1 MQGTSDGSTADDG
14 TGRGASGSP
23 GSPGAPATPDS
34 PGTPASPASPVPPA
48 APGSPDGPGGASGQG
63 RRFRLRGPRTPEGG
77 RRMAAVAWVCAVA
90 AAFLLGAWS
99 FAQVDQGDRYQRLDP
114 LDEASVHHE
123 LAQSRK
129 RTGAGPD
136 ASLPPG
142 STDPSGGSHSTAT
155 APSDDDHDD
164 HDGDDDDDDDDDEH
178 DDHDEHGD
186 HDEDDEDGGGAGSG
200 DASAGGPAH
209 VSTVRF
215 PEGLGTAV
223 AECRSGTRTVT
234 LLSWSPA
241 QGYSA
246 DDVEPG
252 PTRTATVEL
261 ERASDDSDDG
271 DDRTVAVECVHG
283 KPHTSLHKDSDDD
296 GDDEDD

>member
-14 TGRGASGSP
+14 TGRGASGFP
-23 GSPGAPATPDS
+23 GSPGAPAGPDS
-34 PGTPASPASPVPPA
+34 PGTPASPA
-48 APGSPDGPGGASGQG
+48 APGSPDAPGGASGQG

-164 HDGDDDDDDDDDEH
+164 HDGDDDDDDEH

>member
-34 PGTPASPASPVPPA
+34 PGTPASPAA
-48 APGSPDGPGGASGQG
+48 HGSPDGPGGASGQG

>member
-14 TGRGASGSP
+14 TGRGASGFP
-23 GSPGAPATPDS
+23 GSPGAPAGPDS
-34 PGTPASPASPVPPA
+34 PGTPASPA
-48 APGSPDGPGGASGQG
+48 APGSPDAPGGASGQG

-186 HDEDDEDGGGAGSG
+186 HDEDGEDGGGAGSG

>member
-14 TGRGASGSP
+14 TGRGASGFP

-34 PGTPASPASPVPPA
+34 PGTPASPAA
-48 APGSPDGPGGASGQG
+48 HGSPDGPGGASGQG